1 MAEKTEKFPV
11 LVFADGACSG
21 NPGPGGW
28 AAVVFQRREPLE
40 DSEVVELAGFKD
52 DTTNN
57 RMELTA
63 VGKALRHLE
72 RVPGPVAIYTDSSYV
87 INGLTKWI
95 HGWKKGGWKKSGGE
109 AVANAQFWKR
119 LLELIESRAAAAL
132 GGAEF
137 HYVPG
142 HSGVTGNERCDALAV
157 ECSKGGRP
165 ALFTGRYGD
174 YLQRFG
180 MDLFDWIVEAADFGV
195 NGGSRTPPVRGKKGP
210 PVYLSLVDG
219 KVERHATWSE
229 CEARVKGRS
238 GAKFKKCRDD
248 AEAARVMRE
257 WGAG

>member
-1 MAEKTEKFPV
+1 MGEKSDEFPV

-28 AAVVFQRREPLE
+28 AAVVCLRRESLK
-40 DSEVVELAGFKD
+40 DAEVVELAGFKD

-72 RVPGPVAIYTDSSYV
+72 RVPGAIAIFTDSSYV

-95 HGWKKGGWKKSGGE
+95 HGWKKGGWKKSDGE
-109 AVANAQFWKR
+109 VVANARFWKR
-119 LLELIESRAAAAL
+119 LLELIEARVAAGL
-132 GGAEF
+132 GGVEF

-142 HSGVTGNERCDALAV
+142 HSGVPGNERCDALAV

-174 YLQRFG
+174 YLRRFG
-180 MDLFDWIVEAADFGV
+180 VDLFEGIDAAAASGA
-195 NGGSRTPPVRGKKGP
+195 NGGSSPPPARGKKGP

-229 CEARVKGRS
+229 CEARVKGRA

-257 WGAG
+257 WE